1 VETAFFW
8 KWWHRQS
15 DSIKQDVIDLANNG
29 QLEFTNAAWSQ
40 NDEAATNYQSI
51 IDQFTDGLRC
61 LSHLYQKF
69 ATIKI

>member
-8 KWWHRQS
+8 KWWQRQP
-15 DSIKQDVIDLANNG
+15 DRIKQDVIDLTNSG

-40 NDEAATNYQSI
+40 NDEAGTNYQSI

-61 LSHLYQKF
+61 LSLKYQNF
-69 ATIKI
+69 STFNI